1 MEIGCALMGG
11 TFMPEFKGDASAR
24 ETAFD
29 RLVSGYRF
37 ALKTGFDYI
46 EASAGEILALSAEEI
61 NALINMKNDG
71 GFDLRYVNSFV
82 RGDLK
87 ICTEDAAVL
96 ERYARDVIT
105 RVASLGAGVVVF
117 GSGVA
122 RKYPDGMTHAEGMEK
137 FLTFVRVCGQIARE
151 YGVKIALEPLNAAE
165 TNILNKVSEGATL
178 VRAVSSPEIVL
189 LADAFH
195 MAVEGETAAVILEN
209 TDIISHIHVSEA
221 PGRVWPG
228 KFGGEY
234 LVKLGKELV
243 NAGFNKDL
251 TVECCF
257 DDFTKEGPEAF
268 RFVKEKML

>member
-11 TFMPEFKGDASAR
+11 TFMPEFKGDNSAQ

-29 RLVSGYRF
+29 RLVSGYRL
-37 ALKTGFDYI
+37 ALQMGFDYI

-61 NALINMKNDG
+61 KTLVNMKNDG
-71 GFDLRYVNSFV
+71 SFSLRYVNSFV

-87 ICTEDAAVL
+87 ICTEKAEVL
-96 ERYARDVIT
+96 SQYASDVIS
-105 RVASLGAGVVVF
+105 RVSALGAGVIVF

-122 RKYPDGMTHAEGMEK
+122 RKHPESMTREEGMEK
-137 FLTFVRVCGQIARE
+137 FLEFLGVCGKIAGE
-151 YGVKIALEPLNAAE
+151 YGVKIALEPLNATE
-165 TNILNKVSEGATL
+165 TNILNKVSEGAEL
-178 VRAVSSPEIVL
+178 VRSLKSPEIVL

-195 MAVEGETAAVILEN
+195 MSMEGESAPVILEN
-209 TDIISHIHVSEA
+209 ADIISHIHVSEA
-221 PGRVWPG
+221 PGRVYPG

-234 LVKLGKELV
+234 LITLGKELV
-243 NAGFNKDL
+243 KSGFDKDL

-257 DDFTKEGPEAF
+257 DDFEKEGPEAF